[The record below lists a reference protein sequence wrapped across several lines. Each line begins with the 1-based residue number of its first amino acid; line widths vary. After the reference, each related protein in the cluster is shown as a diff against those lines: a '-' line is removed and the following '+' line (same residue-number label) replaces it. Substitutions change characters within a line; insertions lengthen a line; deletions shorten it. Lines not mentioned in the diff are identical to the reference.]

1 MNEIGRNNEEQLA
14 LLAQRASQDGD
25 DWRVKIARAASP
37 GGRMEIVATF
47 DAVTVE
53 MIASADTWIPPLM
66 GGTGSTGVYYLYPTH
81 VKDRATGRTSAMLT
95 LPGLA
100 GNMIPTDQIQWAK
113 IEALGWPGPRVL
125 VYPKPSD
132 LEAAPAGTVSASP
145 VPHAAGGGRLPL
157 PPAGTPEALLAQIQ
171 EGQRKLDET
180 RQRAELDAIKRM
192 NEEAQRRADANLAEM
207 REIVKTLVA
216 ASTQRQPTDVV
227 ETIAKVAAVLSPLLN
242 PLLTSRQAAESE
254 RLRLEA
260 ARAEREEARRAE
272 DRKREEE
279 RAAEA
284 QKRQDILMERV
295 ANQGAETS
303 KVMASMA
310 EASATMTRTMLQT
323 VTSMMDM
330 GIGRQPED
338 SGWTEIGKALASA
351 FGERMAMLMSQPAP
365 PALPP
370 KGGSAGLGTPPS
382 APSTPP
388 PAAPAASGNEV
399 SLFES
404 LVGRIAERDPDTNG
418 LADGIINAIQ
428 NDAETQAA
436 LTAANGNPIV
446 MFQSALGEEW
456 ANDQENAVYA
466 QALLTILGEKAKAAG
481 LMK

>member
-53 MIASADTWIPPLM
+53 MIASADTWLPPLM
-66 GGTGSTGVYYLYPTH
+66 GGTGATGVYYLYPTH
-81 VKDRATGRTSAMLT
+81 VKDRSTGRTSAMLT

-113 IEALGWPGPRVL
+113 IDALGWPGPRIL

-132 LEAAPAGTVSASP
+132 LEAAPAGTVSTSP
-145 VPHAAGGGRLPL
+145 VSPAAGGGRLPL
-157 PPAGTPEALLAQIQ
+157 PPAGSPEALLAQIQ
-171 EGQRKLDET
+171 EGQRKLDEA
-180 RQRAELDAIKRM
+180 RQRAELDAIKRV

-207 REIVKTLVA
+207 REIVKTFVA
-216 ASTQRQPTDVV
+216 TSTQRQPPDIV
-227 ETIAKVAAVLSPLLN
+227 ETIAKVAAVLSPILT
-242 PLLTSRQAAESE
+242 PMLTSKQAAETE
-254 RLRLEA
+254 RLRLDA
-260 ARAEREEARRAE
+260 QRVEREEARRAE

-284 QKRQDILMERV
+284 QKRQDLLMERV

-303 KVMASMA
+303 KVMASMG
-310 EASATMTRTMLQT
+310 EATATMTRTMLQT
-323 VTSMMDM
+323 VTSMMEM

-338 SGWTEIGKALASA
+338 GGWTEIGKALASA

-365 PALPP
+365 PALPSKSP
-370 KGGSAGLGTPPS
+370 AQPGLSGTTSPN
-382 APSTPP
+382 T

-404 LVGRIAERDPDTNG
+404 LVGRIAERDPDTAG
-418 LADGIINAIQ
+418 LADAIINAIQ
-428 NDAETQAA
+428 TDPETQAA
-436 LTAANGNPIV
+436 LTAAGGNPIV
-446 MFQSALGEEW
+446 MFQTALGEEW
-456 ANDQENAVYA
+456 ANDQENSTYA
-466 QALLTILGEKAKAAG
+466 QALLTVLGEKAKAAG

>member
-53 MIASADTWIPPLM
+53 MISSADTWLPPLM
-66 GGTGSTGVYYLYPTH
+66 GGTGATGVYYLYPTH
-81 VKDRATGRTSAMLT
+81 VKDRSTGRTSAMLT

-113 IEALGWPGPRVL
+113 IEALGWPGPRIL

-132 LEAAPAGTVSASP
+132 LEATPAGAVSTSP
-145 VPHAAGGGRLPL
+145 VSHVAGGGRLPL
-157 PPAGTPEALLAQIQ
+157 PPAGSPEALLAQIQ
-171 EGQRKLDET
+171 EGQRKLDEA
-180 RQRAELDAIKRM
+180 RQKADLDALRRTQDEANRR
-192 NEEAQRRADANLAEM
+192 NEAHLAEM
-207 REIVKTLVA
+207 RDLVKTIVSRPAAAPNIAELISTLLPLV
-216 ASTQRQPTDVV
+216 QP
-227 ETIAKVAAVLSPLLN
+227 ILN
-242 PLLTSRQAAESE
+242 SRQAAEAE
-254 RLRLEA
+254 RLRFDA
-260 ARAEREEARRAE
+260 QRAEREEARRAE
-272 DRKREEE
+272 DRKREED

-330 GIGRQPED
+330 GIGRREED

-370 KGGSAGLGTPPS
+370 KSGSGLGTPPAGTS
-382 APSTPP
+382 APTPTAS
-388 PAAPAASGNEV
+388 PAAGNEV

-404 LVGRIAERDPDTNG
+404 LVGRIAEQDPDVTS
-418 LADGIINAIQ
+418 LADSIISAIQ
-428 NDAETQAA
+428 ADAETQGA
-436 LTAANGNPIV
+436 LTTAGGNPIT
-446 MFQSALGEEW
+446 MFQTALGEEW
-456 ANDQENAVYA
+456 ANDAGNAKYVS
-466 QALLTILGEKAKAAG
+466 ALLTVLGEKAKAAG

>member
-53 MIASADTWIPPLM
+53 MIASADTWIPALM

-113 IEALGWPGPRVL
+113 IEALGWPGPRIL

-132 LEAAPAGTVSASP
+132 LEAAPAGTVSTSP
-145 VPHAAGGGRLPL
+145 VSPAAGGGRLPL
-157 PPAGTPEALLAQIQ
+157 PPAGSPEALLAQIH
-171 EGQRKLDET
+171 EGQRKLDEA
-180 RQRAELDAIKRM
+180 RQKADLDALRRAQ
-192 NEEAQRRADANLAEM
+192 EEANRRNEAHLAEM
-207 REIVKTLVA
+207 RDLVKTIVSRPTATPNFAEMLTAILPLV
-216 ASTQRQPTDVV
+216 QP
-227 ETIAKVAAVLSPLLN
+227 ILA
-242 PLLTSRQAAESE
+242 SRQAAEAE
-254 RLRLEA
+254 RLRFDA
-260 ARAEREEARRAE
+260 AKAEREEARRAE

-330 GIGRQPED
+330 GIGRREED

-370 KGGSAGLGTPPS
+370 KVGATSGLGTPP
-382 APSTPP
+382 TTT

-399 SLFES
+399 SLFEAII
-404 LVGRIAERDPDTNG
+404 GRIAERDPDTNG
-418 LADGIINAIQ
+418 LADSIINAIQ
-428 NDAETQAA
+428 TDAETQAA
-436 LTAANGNPIV
+436 LTAAGGNPIV
-446 MFQSALGEEW
+446 MFQTALGEEW
-456 ANDQENAVYA
+456 ANDQENSTYA
-466 QALLTILGEKAKAAG
+466 QALLTVLGEKAKAAG